1 MRYKETISIVNEIIS
16 QYGIKLTVR
25 QIYYRLISD
34 PYNLFENTGSK
45 YKQFDKMLVV
55 ARERREVDYTK
66 IEDRTREALGGDFGY
81 DNPQEFLR
89 SEIDYLKNCW
99 QDYKMEIWTD
109 QDYKL
114 EIWVEKDAL
123 TNLINQVAKDFRVL
137 VFPSRG
143 YSSFTKIMECL
154 ERLEG
159 YSDKKRVVLHLID
172 HDPSGLDMTRDLE
185 KRLSAYGGDSIQI
198 KKIGLTYDQ
207 VEKFN
212 LRPNPVKK
220 SDTKAENY
228 INQFGPDCWEL
239 DALPPLEL
247 QNLVVESIKEYI
259 DFDAWND
266 KFEKEKEGK
275 NWLIKKIEEI
285 GESLNGRG

>member
-1 MRYKETISIVNEIIS
+1 MKYRETIPIVNEIIS
-16 QYGIKLTVR
+16 QYDIKLTVR

-34 PYNLFENTGSK
+34 PYVLFENTRSR
-45 YKQFDKMLVV
+45 YNQFDRILVR
-55 ARERREVDYTK
+55 ARERGEVDYTR
-66 IEDRTREALGGDFGY
+66 IEDKTRTALGGDYGF

-99 QDYKMEIWTD
+99 QDYKMEIWTN

-123 TNLINQVAKDFRVL
+123 SNLIFQVAKDFRVL

-159 YSDKKRVVLHLID
+159 YNDKKRIILHLVD
-172 HDPSGLDMTRDLE
+172 HDPSGIEMTQDLE
-185 KRLSAYGGDSIQI
+185 NRLLAYGGDSIKI
-198 KKIGLTYDQ
+198 KRIGLTYDQ
-207 VEKFN
+207 IEKFN
-212 LRPNPVKK
+212 LKPNPVKK
-220 SDTKAENY
+220 SDTRAREY
-228 INQFGPDCWEL
+228 INRFGSNCWEL

-259 DFDAWND
+259 DFDAWNN
-266 KFEKEKEGK
+266 KFGEEGEGK
-275 NWLIKKIEEI
+275 NWIIKQLEEIEEK
-285 GESLNGRG
+285 LR

>member
-1 MRYKETISIVNEIIS
+1 MKYKETIPVVNEIIS
-16 QYGIKLTVR
+16 QYDIKLTVR

-34 PYNLFENTGSK
+34 PYVLFENTKSR
-45 YKQFDKMLVV
+45 YTQFDKMLVV

-66 IEDRTREALGGDFGY
+66 IEDRTREALGGDSDYGS
-81 DNPQEFLR
+81 PQEFLR

-99 QDYKMEIWTD
+99 QDYKKEIWAN

-123 TNLINQVAKDFRVL
+123 ANLIFQVAKDFRVL
-137 VFPSRG
+137 VFPSKG
-143 YSSFTKIMECL
+143 YSSFTKVMECL

-159 YSDKKRVVLHLID
+159 YSDKERVVLHLTD
-172 HDPSGLDMTRDLE
+172 HDPSGLDMTRDLGN
-185 KRLSAYGGDSIQI
+185 RLSSYGGDSIQI
-198 KKIGLTYDQ
+198 KKIGLTYEQ
-207 VEKFN
+207 IERFS

-220 SDTKAENY
+220 SDTKASY
-228 INQFGPDCWEL
+228 YMSQFGSDCWEL

-259 DFDAWND
+259 DLDAWN
-266 KFEKEKEGK
+266 EKIGEEKDCK
-275 NWLIKKIEEI
+275 NWLVEKIKEI
-285 GESLNGRG
+285 GEKI